1 MEVPERGVNKCNFV
15 VVFYRF
21 LMSKKKDKASCEKY
35 KPYILKYKPY
45 ILKYVPCIFE
55 LYKNLANRNL

>member
-1 MEVPERGVNKCNFV
+1 MEVPERCKQVQFCGWF
-15 VVFYRF
+15 FFAF
-21 LMSKKKDKASCEKY
+21 LCRKKDKASCEKY
-35 KPYILKYKPY
+35 KPCILKYKPY

>member
-1 MEVPERGVNKCNFV
+1 MEVPERCKQVQFCGC
-15 VVFYRF
+15 F
-21 LMSKKKDKASCEKY
+21 LSLFNVEKNKASCEKY
-35 KPYILKYKPY
+35 KPCILKYKPY